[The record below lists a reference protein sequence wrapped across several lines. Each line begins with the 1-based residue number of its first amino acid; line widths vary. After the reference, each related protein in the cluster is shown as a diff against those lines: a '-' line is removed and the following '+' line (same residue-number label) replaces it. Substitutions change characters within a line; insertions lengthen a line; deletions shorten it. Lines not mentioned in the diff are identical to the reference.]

1 MVRFCF
7 LEMAEK
13 LHHEVSPTL
22 LPKQG
27 LNKNDTNKHVNV
39 EGGKSHGAST
49 LEKELQTTKEG

>member
-22 LPKQG
+22 LPTQD
-27 LNKNDTNKHVNV
+27 LNKNDTNKHANM

-49 LEKELQTTKEG
+49 LEQELQMTKEG